1 MPKKKKNYRKY
12 NSFGFMNTSG
22 YYQFVFEMESEEQI
36 TVFGLIYFSSKK
48 GKFWNFCMCR

>member
-12 NSFGFMNTSG
+12 NSFGFMNTFG

-48 GKFWNFCMCR
+48 GKFWNFCMCW